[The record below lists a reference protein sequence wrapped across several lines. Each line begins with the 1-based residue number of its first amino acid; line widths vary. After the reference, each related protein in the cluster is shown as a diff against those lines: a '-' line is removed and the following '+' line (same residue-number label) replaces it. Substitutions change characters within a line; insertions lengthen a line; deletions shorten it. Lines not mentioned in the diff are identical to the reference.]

1 MTSWLHRIGHACGA
15 HPWRTALAWIVV
27 LGAVTAASA
36 LAGGA
41 LRDTMEVPGSS
52 SARATT
58 ALRAHFPAETGAEAH
73 LVASWPSA
81 VPDAALARTAD
92 ALRELPDVRT
102 VATALSPDG
111 RSAILVIRY
120 HHELADLDLKA
131 STDALTQAAA
141 PLRGTGAEVAVGG
154 QVPEGIQG
162 PNGVAETIGIGVAL
176 VILVLAFGS
185 VIAAGL
191 PVLMAGIGIA
201 VGTGLIGLLAAVVDV
216 NTVSPTLG
224 SMLGLGV
231 GIDYALLIIARHRDG
246 LAHGRAPLDAVAE
259 AIGTAG
265 HAVVFAGLCVLIGIS
280 GLAFSGIP
288 SFASM
293 GVAAGLVVLAT
304 LAAAVTLLPAVL
316 VPLGDRVLSRRARRG
331 GVRAA
336 GSFRSRWAER
346 ATSAVV
352 RRPIVALAIGL
363 VALFSLAAPALEMRL
378 GQNDAGSEPVSN
390 PTRQAYDLVADGF
403 GAGANGPLTVVIDRS
418 QASETALATQ
428 LVSIPGVA
436 AISPPTLSDDGTT
449 AVLDVVPLTGPQDQA
464 TYDLVH
470 RLHDALPAGAELT
483 GPTAAT
489 VDMTTTLGDH
499 LWLVIASVLA
509 ATFILLIG
517 VFGSLVLAAKAVLAN
532 LLSVAASFGALTWAF
547 QTSTG
552 AALLGLAGPVPIAA
566 WAPVVLFAILFGL
579 STDYEVFMLSRVKEA
594 HTAGLEHRH
603 SIIEGLASSAKVITC
618 AAAIMIA
625 VAAGFAADPSIMVK
639 IIGVGM
645 AVAILV
651 DVTLVRLLVVP
662 ATLAILGR
670 STWYLPTPLHRLTTA
685 TAPARMPRTA
695 PDGA

>member
-1 MTSWLHRIGHACGA
+1 MTRLLHRIGHACGA
-15 HPWRTALAWIVV
+15 HPWRTALAWIVL

-36 LAGGA
+36 LTGGT
-41 LRDTMEVPGSS
+41 LRDTMDVPGTS
-52 SARATT
+52 SARAT
-58 ALRAHFPAETGAEAH
+58 ASLRAHFPAETGAEAH
-73 LVASWPSA
+73 LVARWPSA
-81 VPDAALARTAD
+81 VPDTALAGTAA
-92 ALRELPDVRT
+92 ALRELPNVRT
-102 VATALSPDG
+102 VATTLSPDG
-111 RSAILVIRY
+111 RSAMLVVRY
-120 HHELADLDLKA
+120 RRELADLEPKA
-131 STDALTQAAA
+131 STDALTQAAT
-141 PLRGTGAEVAVGG
+141 PLRRTGAEVAVGG

-162 PNGVAETIGIGVAL
+162 PNGVAESIGIGVAL

-191 PVLMAGIGIA
+191 PVLMAGIGIG

-246 LAHGRAPLDAVAE
+246 LAGGRTPLDAVAE

-265 HAVVFAGLCVLIGIS
+265 HAVVFAGVCVLIGIS

-316 VPLGDRVLSRRARRG
+316 VPLGDRVLSRRTRRG
-331 GVRAA
+331 TRAP
-336 GSFRSRWAER
+336 GSFRSAWAAR

-352 RRPIVALAIGL
+352 RRPAVALGIGL
-363 VALFSLAAPALEMRL
+363 VALFALAAPALDMRL

-418 QASETALATQ
+418 EVSETALATQ
-428 LVSIPGVA
+428 LGSVPGMATVA
-436 AISPPTLSDDGTT
+436 PPLVSDDGTT
-449 AVLDVVPLTGPQDQA
+449 AVLNVIPTTGPQDEA

-470 RLHDALPAGAELT
+470 RLHDTLPPGAELT
-483 GPTAAT
+483 GPTAGI

-499 LWLVIASVLA
+499 LWLVIAAVLA
-509 ATFILLIG
+509 ATFVLLIG
-517 VFGSLVLAAKAVLAN
+517 VFGSLVLAVKAVLAN

-594 HTAGLEHRH
+594 HTSGLEHRP

-670 STWYLPTPLHRLTTA
+670 RTWYLPAPLHRLLPKPEIQSNPVA
-685 TAPARMPRTA
+685 AQYSR
-695 PDGA
+695 